1 MIDLK
6 REAHVGA
13 SLGLFWAITRAYSLM
28 GDPGGQLETC
38 DDLVEFA
45 DGLRSQRV
53 VRSRGGFR
61 YSSDYETCAAVLKS
75 PDASADIPEPRNL
88 LESIL
93 IGPMPPADRIDPLLD
108 AIITKDGDDHSR
120 IRKLV
125 QPAFTHRVMQAWRD
139 AADRVAERLV
149 DDLSAKHTVD
159 LVKDWAAPLPM
170 AVICEIL
177 GVPFTDR
184 ESFTAWGNTLAEG
197 LDRPRSLGHARSMD
211 AASASLTAYLANL
224 LTQRR
229 RAPEDDLLS
238 TLAQVELDG
247 DTLTDRDIVGTAS
260 FILLAG
266 FETTV
271 NLLGAGTQV
280 LMEHRDQF
288 AEVSAN
294 HDLIPAMTEEALRY
308 VSPVQ
313 YTFRTAL
320 APIALPDGSE
330 LREHNTIV
338 LMLVGANRDPAVFT
352 DPHRF
357 DIHRENARRH
367 LAFGFGVHHCL
378 GAALARMEAEVAW
391 RHLLARFPDTD
402 SWQLAGEP
410 VPNPGRM
417 IHGLRSLPV
426 RLEVSVHA

>member
-1 MIDLK
+1 VIDLK

-38 DDLVEFA
+38 DDLVTFA
-45 DGLRSQRV
+45 NDLRSQRV
-53 VRSRGGFR
+53 VMSRGGFR
-61 YSSDYETCAAVLKS
+61 YTSDYETCAAVLKS

-93 IGPMPPADRIDPLLD
+93 LGPQPPAERIDPLLD

-125 QPAFTHRVMQAWRD
+125 QPAFTHRVMQSWRD

-149 DDLSAKHTVD
+149 DDLSTKGTVD

-177 GVPFTDR
+177 GVPFSDR
-184 ESFTAWGNTLAEG
+184 DTFTAWGNTLAEG
-197 LDRPRSLGHARSMD
+197 LDRARSLGHARAMD
-211 AASASLTAYLANL
+211 AASANLTAYLANL

-320 APIALPDGSE
+320 APIALPDGSVMPTGD
-330 LREHNTIV
+330 TIV
-338 LMLVGANRDPAVFT
+338 LMLVGANRDPAVFA
-352 DPHRF
+352 DPNRF

-391 RHLLARFPDTD
+391 RHLLERFPDTD

-426 RLEVSVHA
+426 RLGAPVAA